1 MSPIKDFITV
11 MDLVAAGK
19 LHPALDQTFPLKD
32 AAAAQA
38 RLENG
43 KQFGKI
49 TLDIG

>member
-1 MSPIKDFITV
+1 MSPIQDFVKV
-11 MDLVAAGK
+11 MDLIVAGK
-19 LHPALDQTFPLKD
+19 LRPALDQTFPLKD
-32 AAAAQA
+32 AAFAQK